1 MAFVAITQ
9 DSAMASKERG
19 NLLYVFMLL
28 LTAILEMLFILL
40 YKSMRCGYC
49 PTTYG
54 AGRFGA
60 TFFAGDPAGESAAP
74 AFPRLG
80 RTSIIGFLLR
90 ENIQSHFIKPAES

>member
-1 MAFVAITQ
+1 MAFVTITQ

-19 NLLYVFMLL
+19 ILLYVFMLL
-28 LTAILEMLFILL
+28 VTAILEMLFILL
-40 YKSMRCGYC
+40 YKSMLCGHC
-49 PTTYG
+49 PATYG

-60 TFFAGDPAGESAAP
+60 AFFAGDPVGKSAAP
-74 AFPRLG
+74 VFPRLG